1 MFYPQLTTAANVK
14 VPNVTLEN
22 FPRGGYTTD
31 GGTTLRSIVPLYMVF
46 AWGQFII
53 YMMMLVVEE
62 KEKKLKESMKM
73 MGLRDSV
80 YW

>member
-1 MFYPQLTTAANVK
+1 MVDVK
-14 VPNVTLEN
+14 VPEIMLQN
-22 FPRGGYTTD
+22 FPRGRYESSGAM
-31 GGTTLRSIVPLYMVF
+31 TLRNIVPLYMVF
-46 AWGQFII
+46 AWAQFIV

>member
-1 MFYPQLTTAANVK
+1 M
-14 VPNVTLEN
+14 EN
-22 FPRGGYTTD
+22 FPRGQYESS
-31 GGTTLRSIVPLYMVF
+31 GGMALRNIVPLYMVF
-46 AWGQFII
+46 AWAQFIV

>member
-1 MFYPQLTTAANVK
+1 MLLQ
-14 VPNVTLEN
+14 N
-22 FPRGGYTTD
+22 FPKDRYESSGGM
-31 GGTTLRSIVPLYMVF
+31 TLRNIVPLYMVF
-46 AWGQFII
+46 AWAQFII

-62 KEKKLKESMKM
+62 KEKKIKESMKM

>member
-1 MFYPQLTTAANVK
+1 MDIK
-14 VPNVTLEN
+14 VPEITVEN
-22 FPRGGYTTD
+22 FPRGRYESNGAM
-31 GGTTLRSIVPLYMVF
+31 TLRNIVPLYMVF
-46 AWGQFII
+46 AWAQFIV

>member
-1 MFYPQLTTAANVK
+1 M
-14 VPNVTLEN
+14 EN
-22 FPRGGYTTD
+22 FPRGQYESS
-31 GGTTLRSIVPLYMVF
+31 GGMTLRNIVPLYMVF
-46 AWGQFII
+46 AWAQFIV

>member
-1 MFYPQLTTAANVK
+1 MK
-14 VPNVTLEN
+14 IEVPEILLEN
-22 FPRGGYTTD
+22 FPRGQFES
-31 GGTTLRSIVPLYMVF
+31 GGAMSLRNIVPLYMVF
-46 AWGQFII
+46 AWGQFIV